1 MSSSSN
7 LVNHQHQNARS
18 KDNTQQNHAYRKVWL
33 FFTYYWLI
41 FGIGCYLGQY
51 LPVEWRRPLSITLF
65 VIVLATL
72 FIKEH
77 VNMVLLFRISM
88 LLLLAY
94 YRMQHFQCI
103 CKI

>member
-51 LPVEWRRPLSITLF
+51 LLRMATSFINHIICYCISD
-65 VIVLATL
+65 VI
-72 FIKEH
+72 
-77 VNMVLLFRISM
+77 
-88 LLLLAY
+88 Y
-94 YRMQHFQCI
+94 
-103 CKI
+103 

>member
-1 MSSSSN
+1 MPSSSN

-18 KDNTQQNHAYRKVWL
+18 KDNTQQTMHIVKFG

-88 LLLLAY
+88 LLLDIIVCNI
-94 YRMQHFQCI
+94 FNV